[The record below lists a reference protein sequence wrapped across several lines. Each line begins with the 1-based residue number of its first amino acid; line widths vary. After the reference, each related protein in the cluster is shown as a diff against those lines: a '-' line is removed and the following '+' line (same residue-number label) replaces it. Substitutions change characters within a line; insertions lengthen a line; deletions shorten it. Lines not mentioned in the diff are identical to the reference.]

1 VRITILECAGKHGIT
16 EEEIRAVVSYP
27 LLRTQLTPRLP
38 EAVPYL
44 FIGNFD
50 EDQPLIEVIADL
62 ADPDEWVVFHAMML
76 RPQMISQL
84 QLEEL
89 LGAWDLAHQRPGEER
104 YNP

>member
-1 VRITILECAGKHGIT
+1 M
-16 EEEIRAVVSYP
+16 VSYP
-27 LLRTQLTPRLP
+27 TLRMQLTPRLP

-50 EDQPLIEVIADL
+50 TEEPLIEVIADL

-84 QLEEL
+84 RLEEL
-89 LGAWDLAHQRPGEER
+89 LGAGDLAHQRPREER
-104 YNP
+104 

>member
-1 VRITILECAGKHGIT
+1 M
-16 EEEIRAVVSYP
+16 SYP

-62 ADPDEWVVFHAMML
+62 ADPDEWVAST
-76 RPQMISQL
+76 R
-84 QLEEL
+84 
-89 LGAWDLAHQRPGEER
+89 
-104 YNP
+104 